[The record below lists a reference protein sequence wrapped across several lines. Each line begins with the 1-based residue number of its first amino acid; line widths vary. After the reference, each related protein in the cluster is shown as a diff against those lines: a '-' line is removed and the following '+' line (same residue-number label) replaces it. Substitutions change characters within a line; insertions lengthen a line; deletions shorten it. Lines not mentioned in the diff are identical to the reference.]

1 MNYLIFILTGVL
13 GAWLTFFIS
22 ERLKQGPVRSSA
34 LLSLVVGLFFY
45 CFPELF
51 GAYLSKN
58 IPLVFIGATFIGMV
72 SPLSRGNYIRLA
84 LAASLFGIIYV
95 NKAHFFEGYGGALGA
110 LAFIALLSS
119 MGFSVIISRSP
130 RLKKGIVKV
139 RKKVS
144 KPSK

>member
-34 LLSLVVGLFFY
+34 LLSLVVGLF
-45 CFPELF
+45 L
-51 GAYLSKN
+51 
-58 IPLVFIGATFIGMV
+58 

-84 LAASLFGIIYV
+84 VAASLFGIIYV

-144 KPSK
+144 RPSK

>member
-1 MNYLIFILTGVL
+1 MNYLIFIITGIL
-13 GAWLTFFIS
+13 GAWLTFFLS

-34 LLSLVVGLFFY
+34 ILSLIVSLFFY
-45 CFPELF
+45 CFPDLCN
-51 GAYLSKN
+51 AYLTKN
-58 IPLVFIGATFIGMV
+58 IPFVFIGATFIGMV
-72 SPLSRGNYIRLA
+72 SPLSRRNYIRLA
-84 LAASLFGIIYV
+84 VAASLFGIIYV

-144 KPSK
+144 RQKK